1 MKSITLWT
9 LESFWEMARGEETH
23 ADGSFLRESTDVG
36 GDETQTHDVGDRIDE
51 EN

>member
-23 ADGSFLRESTDVG
+23 ADGSFLGESTDVG
-36 GDETQTHDVGDRIDE
+36 DETHTHDVGDRI
-51 EN
+51 